1 VTIQEVGAV
10 IMQDDLPIY
19 PIRTVASLTGV
30 DARRLRSWESEYHL
44 LDPARSKGGHRLY
57 SPRDLRL
64 VHLIR
69 RLVDQEGMSLQGI
82 KAFLA
87 AQPDLADGSSGS
99 TGSSSQGGSEAVEA
113 GSAVARTSVDGPPS
127 DAGRTAREAARVAAG
142 PRAAGAPAGAGAVPL
157 AARSHNGHGRTDRS

>member
-1 VTIQEVGAV
+1 MV
-10 IMQDDLPIY
+10 MQDDLPIY

-30 DARRLRSWESEYHL
+30 DARRLRSWESEYRL
-44 LDPARSKGGHRLY
+44 LEPARSKGGHRLY

-87 AQPDLADGSSGS
+87 AQPDPAADTSSPP
-99 TGSSSQGGSEAVEA
+99 GSSSQSGNGPQAAA
-113 GSAVARTSVDGPPS
+113 GSA
-127 DAGRTAREAARVAAG
+127 
-142 PRAAGAPAGAGAVPL
+142 AGAGAVPV
-157 AARSHNGHGRTDRS
+157 AARSRNGHGRAERT